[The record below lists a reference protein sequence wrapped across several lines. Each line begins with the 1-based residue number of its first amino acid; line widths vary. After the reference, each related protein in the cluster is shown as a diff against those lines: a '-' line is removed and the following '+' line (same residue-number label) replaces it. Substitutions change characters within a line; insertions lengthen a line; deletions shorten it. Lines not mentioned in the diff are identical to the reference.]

1 MAFTGL
7 VSSSNV
13 SKTILWPESPRAF
26 TQAWTPAFSSVD
38 AEANAP
44 VSDATTPILKS
55 DCAAAGTAARSSAAT
70 NAARRAGIDVSSDG
84 WADGSDVV
92 VVGSI
97 GRLSG
102 DHEEVAEGAEG
113 LSPSPCGYGG
123 PTTANRFSR
132 VLIERFGGYR
142 VRHWI

>member
-7 VSSSNV
+7 VSSSSV
-13 SKTILWPESPRAF
+13 SKTILWPARPRAF
-26 TQAWTPAFSSVD
+26 TQAWTPAFSSVE

-55 DCAAAGTAARSSAAT
+55 DCAVAGTAARSSAARS
-70 NAARRAGIDVSSDG
+70 AAKRAGIEVSSDG
-84 WADGSDVV
+84 WARGQGVV

-102 DHEEVAEGAEG
+102 DHEGGERGEEGE
-113 LSPSPCGYGG
+113 
-123 PTTANRFSR
+123 
-132 VLIERFGGYR
+132 
-142 VRHWI
+142 